1 MASYEKKYVQLQNE
15 KLAYIEVGSG
25 DKVIV
30 LIHGNFT
37 SSFSLYPF
45 FERCPKNA
53 RMIAFDLRGF
63 GDSSYNNRFD
73 TIDELADDVI
83 EALNV
88 LGLKKINLV
97 GWSLGGAVCLKIAAK
112 LKYSVDSMS
121 LIQSASYRGYPVFQK
136 DSKYKDIYGKVYP
149 NKDAMALDPILV
161 LPLLQAYAQ
170 KDRAFLDAIKMAS
183 TWSKNRPSKE
193 ICDEYID
200 EQLKQRCL
208 VDADWALAN
217 FNMSNSSNMYNLG
230 TNDIKDI
237 TCKTFMTNA
246 TGDAVVTSKM
256 TLENIKVLKDLT
268 VKVYEGEGHQ
278 VLFDRPDEVTSDIY
292 SFIGL

>member
-1 MASYEKKYVQLQNE
+1 MALYEKKYVQLQNE

-256 TLENIKVLKDLT
+256 TLENIKALKDLT